1 MLKESEQMARPKGR
15 PKRSDRDDAT
25 TKMDR
30 ILLGKAHLIAKQR
43 GVTVAELLSEMLRG
57 PIEKAYAQLV
67 RSLDQE
73 GGRN

>member
-1 MLKESEQMARPKGR
+1 
-15 PKRSDRDDAT
+15 
-25 TKMDR
+25 MDR
-30 ILLGKAHLIAKQR
+30 ILLGKAQLIARQR
-43 GVTVAELLSEMLRG
+43 GISMAELLSEMLRG